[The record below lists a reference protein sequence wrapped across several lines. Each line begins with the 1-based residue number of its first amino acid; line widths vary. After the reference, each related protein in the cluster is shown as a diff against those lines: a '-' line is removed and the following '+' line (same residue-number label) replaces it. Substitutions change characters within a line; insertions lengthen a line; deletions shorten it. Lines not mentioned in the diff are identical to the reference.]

1 MLSIIENTNNIKH
14 RCIVSLLYSAGLR
27 RSELINLKIR
37 DIDSKR
43 MLIRVEDGKGN
54 KDRYA
59 LLSGRVLEELRSD
72 YKKWRCKIHLFEGP
86 EGYKYSASSIANI
99 IIKAAERTGIKK
111 NVLLICSDTV
121 SQTIY

>member
-72 YKKWRCKIHLFEGP
+72 YKKWRRKIHLFEGP

-99 IIKAAERTGIKK
+99 IIKASERTGIKK

-121 SQTIY
+121 SQPIY